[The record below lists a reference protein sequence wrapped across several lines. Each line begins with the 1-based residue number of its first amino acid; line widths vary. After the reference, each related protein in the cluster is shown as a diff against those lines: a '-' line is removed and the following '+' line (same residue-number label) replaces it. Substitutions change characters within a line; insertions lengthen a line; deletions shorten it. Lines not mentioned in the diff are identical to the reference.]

1 MAEKNFEVSVRGM
14 QLRGIRFG
22 QGKPL
27 LALHGWLD
35 NAASFSKL
43 APLLTGYEVF
53 AVDLPGHGL
62 SDHLPAQQHY
72 HVWQGTEDVE
82 LLADALGLTEFALMG
97 HSMGAAIATLY
108 AAVFPQRISHLVLL
122 DALGPLTHE
131 PVQAVDNMRD
141 AILQMKAIKPEQRVL
156 PAAESFISTRLQGP
170 LALQQEAA
178 ELIVGRA
185 IQAVPGGFCWRS
197 DKRLKN
203 PSLLRLSNEQ
213 LQAFLQAIRAPVLG
227 LFASDGIY
235 TREFIDGRWQH
246 LQANKELH
254 WLIGGHHFHLQGD
267 VADVARRVLAFLG
280 K

>member
-1 MAEKNFEVSVRGM
+1 MFQTAFEAKVRGM

-35 NAASFSKL
+35 NAASFSRL
-43 APLLTGYEVF
+43 APLLKGYEVF
-53 AVDLPGHGL
+53 AVDLPGHGM
-62 SDHLPAQQHY
+62 SDHLPAEHHY

-82 LLADALGLTEFALMG
+82 LLADALGLDRFALMG

-108 AAVFPQRISHLVLL
+108 AGLFSSRLTHLILL
-122 DALGPLTHE
+122 DAIGPLTHE
-131 PVQAVDNMRD
+131 PGQVVANMRD
-141 AILQMKAIKPEQRVL
+141 AIVSMKTLNPEQRFL
-156 PAAESFISTRLQGP
+156 ADPETFISSRQQGP
-170 LALQQEAA
+170 LALSRAAA

-185 IQAVPGGFCWRS
+185 ITQTAAGFCWRS

-203 PSLLRLSNEQ
+203 PSLLRLGDVQ
-213 LQAFLQAIRAPVLG
+213 LQAFLAAVSAPVLG

-235 TREFIDGRWQH
+235 TREFIDGRWQY
-246 LQANKELH
+246 LQGPKELH
-254 WLIGGHHFHLQGD
+254 WLTGGHHFHLEGD
-267 VADVARRVLAFLG
+267 VPVVATYIREFLA